1 MSVWIEVCVC
11 VFDVWIQLKPPA
23 TSITRPV
30 LGKLSIWIEN
40 DEYLGNWKQCLN
52 CLDKLIRIEKKYLLW
67 LTPRRTMQI
76 APNDEAEYT
85 GGGLVFATSAGFEV
99 PHRPVGTACIHN
111 FDIVHGVTAM
121 VTGTRYR

>member
-1 MSVWIEVCVC
+1 
-11 VFDVWIQLKPPA
+11 
-23 TSITRPV
+23 
-30 LGKLSIWIEN
+30 
-40 DEYLGNWKQCLN
+40 
-52 CLDKLIRIEKKYLLW
+52 
-67 LTPRRTMQI
+67 MQI